1 MPDFG
6 SKAYWDERYKTGGA
20 NMFDW
25 YMDYDGLKPS
35 LRDVLNGQPGRTILI
50 VGCGNS
56 PVGETLYDEG
66 YQNVTSI
73 DNSQAC
79 ISLMK
84 TRSLTTRPGLK
95 YHVMDAAN
103 MFTLT
108 REEFDLVLDKALLDS
123 TLCGKE
129 PRGIFTKICSEV
141 ARVLKPGGT
150 FISFSYAPPE
160 ERDDFF
166 RDSAHL
172 WKMSV
177 FTITK
182 PSLQDI
188 VEHIVEDFAPK
199 PYDPEANIDPESVH
213 FIYRFEKAPR
223 EV

>member
-1 MPDFG
+1 
-6 SKAYWDERYKTGGA
+6 
-20 NMFDW
+20 MFDW

-35 LRDVLNGQPGRTILI
+35 LRDVLNGQPGRAILI

-56 PVGETLYDEG
+56 PVGEILYDEG

-73 DNSQAC
+73 DYSQAC

-108 REEFDLVLDKALLDS
+108 KEEFDLVLDKALLDS

-129 PRGIFTKICSEV
+129 PRGIFTKICTEV

-166 RDSAHL
+166 RDTAHL
-172 WKMSV
+172 WTMSV